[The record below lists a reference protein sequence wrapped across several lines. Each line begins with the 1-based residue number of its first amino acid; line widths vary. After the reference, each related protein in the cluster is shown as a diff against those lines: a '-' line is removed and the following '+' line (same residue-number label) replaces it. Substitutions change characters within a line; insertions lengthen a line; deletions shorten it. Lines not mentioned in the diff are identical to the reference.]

1 MSEGEAMPRSGYR
14 EKFTGRLIGLLQWAQ
29 FEALWARLA
38 ERSEGWYVRDFR
50 EKTLPE
56 APMPPE
62 AFRQFLSEAEDF
74 LRRRHREDY
83 CGFLYV
89 DDPDDPTFM
98 KVFDPRKM
106 GSACGCGGTVVPRW
120 TISRMP
126 PQPVGEEAEAQSGK
140 EEPAA
145 RRPSL
150 LRRLFG

>member
-29 FEALWARLA
+29 IEALWARLA
-38 ERSEGWYVRDFR
+38 ER
-50 EKTLPE
+50 
-56 APMPPE
+56 PMPPE